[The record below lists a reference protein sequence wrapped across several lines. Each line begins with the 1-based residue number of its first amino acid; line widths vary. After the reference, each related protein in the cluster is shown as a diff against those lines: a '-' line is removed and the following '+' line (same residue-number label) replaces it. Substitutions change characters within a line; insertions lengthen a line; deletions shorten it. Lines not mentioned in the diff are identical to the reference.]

1 MNNNKTTNKKTG
13 DTVMLKK
20 ISNVSLCVAAIVLGV
35 TVTKA
40 NNAIVATIQGAASG
54 TTVTVSGT
62 YSGITTRIQ
71 VPSGVTVKGPAT
83 FVFTTGASADGFY
96 VPAGNSGV
104 TLTSLT
110 VEGANHG
117 IMIYGSSCSIQSCI
131 AMANQNSGI
140 EVIGSSAKNNTINN
154 CQSKQNADNA
164 SGGGNAD
171 GFACK
176 QSASS
181 GNKFSNC
188 DAHQNS
194 DDGYDFEKAA
204 SPVTVT
210 SCKSYNNGS
219 YNGLTGN
226 GDGFKMGISGD
237 NVAHTYTSCTAYSNV
252 NGDTGDGFDQNGN
265 AGKIH
270 LTTCH
275 SYSNKQNDRLTNV
288 TLTNCTMQQ

>member
-1 MNNNKTTNKKTG
+1 
-13 DTVMLKK
+13 MLNQKLK
-20 ISNVSLCVAAIVLGV
+20 SAALYV
-35 TVTKA
+35 TLLAAAATAAQA
-40 NNAIVATIQGAASG
+40 NNAIVATIQAAKSG
-54 TTVTVSGT
+54 TTVNVSGT
-62 YSGITTRIQ
+62 YTGITTRIQ

-117 IMIYGSSCSIQSCI
+117 IIVYGSSCSLQSCI
-131 AMANQNSGI
+131 SMGNQNTGI
-140 EVIGSSAKNNTINN
+140 ELIGSSAKNNTVNN
-154 CQSKQNADNA
+154 CQSKQNADSA

-176 QSASS
+176 QGSS
-181 GNKFSNC
+181 TGNKFTNN

-194 DDGYDFEKAA
+194 DDGYDYEKSA
-204 SPVTVT
+204 SPVTT
-210 SCKSYNNGS
+210 TGCQSYNNGN
-219 YNGLTGN
+219 YAGLTGN

-237 NVAHTYTSCTAYSNV
+237 NVAHVYTSCIAHNNTA
-252 NGDTGDGFDQNGN
+252 GDTGDGFDQNDN

>member
-1 MNNNKTTNKKTG
+1 MLNKS
-13 DTVMLKK
+13 LK
-20 ISNVSLCVAAIVLGV
+20 VSLSIALLAVCATAV
-35 TVTKA
+35 KA
-40 NNAIVATIQGAASG
+40 NNAIVATIQAAKSG
-54 TTVTVSGT
+54 TTVNVSGT
-62 YSGITTRIQ
+62 YSGITTKIT

-96 VPAGNSGV
+96 IGSGSTGV

-117 IMIYGSSCSIQSCI
+117 IMCYGGSCTINSCI
-131 AMANQNSGI
+131 SEGNQNTGI
-140 EVIGSSAKNNTINN
+140 ELIGSSAKNDTVEY
-154 CQSKQNADNA
+154 CQGKQNADNA
-164 SGGGNAD
+164 ASGGNAD
-171 GFACK
+171 GFGCK
-176 QSASS
+176 QGTGS
-181 GNKFSNC
+181 GNKFVNC

-194 DDGYDFEKAA
+194 DDGYDFEKAS
-204 SPVTVT
+204 SPVTAT
-210 SCKSYNNGS
+210 GCKSYNNGN

-237 NVAHTYTSCTAYSNV
+237 NTANVYTSCTAYDNTA
-252 NGDTGDGFDQNGN
+252 GDTAMGFDQNDN

-275 SYSNKQNDRLTNV
+275 SYGNKQNDRLTNV

>member
-1 MNNNKTTNKKTG
+1 
-13 DTVMLKK
+13 MLNQKLK
-20 ISNVSLCVAAIVLGV
+20 SAALYL
-35 TVTKA
+35 TLLAAAATAAQA
-40 NNAIVATIQGAASG
+40 NNAIVATIQAAKSG

-131 AMANQNSGI
+131 SMGNQNTGI
-140 EVIGSSAKNNTINN
+140 ELIGSSAKNNTVNN
-154 CQSKQNADNA
+154 CQSKQNADSA

-176 QSASS
+176 QGSS
-181 GNKFSNC
+181 TGNKFSNN

-194 DDGYDFEKAA
+194 DDGYDYEKSA
-204 SPVTVT
+204 SPVTT
-210 SCKSYNNGS
+210 TGCQSYNEGTW
-219 YNGLTGN
+219 NGLTGN

-237 NVAHTYTSCTAYSNV
+237 NVAHTYTSCIAHNNTA
-252 NGDTGDGFDQNGN
+252 GDTGDGFDQNDN

>member
-1 MNNNKTTNKKTG
+1 
-13 DTVMLKK
+13 MLKLK
-20 ISNVSLCVAAIVLGV
+20 PSSVSLSITLLAAMALSAQ
-35 TVTKA
+35 A
-40 NNAIVATIQGAASG
+40 NNAIVTTIQNAKSG

-131 AMANQNSGI
+131 SMGNQNSGI
-140 EVIGSSAKNNTINN
+140 EIIGSSAKNNTVNN

-176 QSASS
+176 QGASS
-181 GNKFSNC
+181 GNKFSND

-194 DDGYDFEKAA
+194 DDGYDFEKSV

-210 SCKSYNNGS
+210 GCQSYNNGN
-219 YNGLTGN
+219 YAGLTGN

-237 NVAHTYTSCTAYSNV
+237 NVAHTYTSCIAHNNTL
-252 NGDTGDGFDQNGN
+252 GDTGDGFDQNDN